1 MFTLSMLAVG
11 DTTYVFFLK
20 PRFSLNFS
28 ECIPGFRVV
37 WVGWSRADSCG
48 TFYIFLNWLGV
59 PLIFMSV
66 WMTMTGGLGDNKKQS
81 QDDESFGSRFRVFG
95 LPKPIACRQL

>member
-11 DTTYVFFLK
+11 DTTYVFFLR
-20 PRFSLNFS
+20 PRFSLNAFLGL
-28 ECIPGFRVV
+28 EYVV
-37 WVGWSRADSCG
+37 CVGWSRADSCG

-66 WMTMTGGLGDNKKQS
+66 WMTMNGGLGDNKKQS
-81 QDDESFGSRFRVFG
+81 QDDESFGSRYRVFG